1 MPHDADTAIKVA
13 TSAGA
18 IFGQCIFGYL
28 GDLLGR
34 KRMYGVELMII
45 IATTLAQSLCGESS
59 TLSIVGVLIFY
70 RVVRGQS
77 TTLARNQTLT
87 STRSWVSVS
96 EAIIPYLP
104 LLQQN
109 FQAHNTVAAYWRQS
123 LLPKGSV
130 SWPLR

>member
-1 MPHDADTAIKVA
+1 MFAINLTVIMLGIVYWQDDIHQGVMPHNADTAIKVA

-28 GDLLGR
+28 GDRLGR

-70 RVVRGQS
+70 RVVSG
-77 TTLARNQTLT
+77 L
-87 STRSWVSVS
+87 
-96 EAIIPYLP
+96 
-104 LLQQN
+104 
-109 FQAHNTVAAYWRQS
+109 AAYS
-123 LLPKGSV
+123 M
-130 SWPLR
+130 LRVNTNHE